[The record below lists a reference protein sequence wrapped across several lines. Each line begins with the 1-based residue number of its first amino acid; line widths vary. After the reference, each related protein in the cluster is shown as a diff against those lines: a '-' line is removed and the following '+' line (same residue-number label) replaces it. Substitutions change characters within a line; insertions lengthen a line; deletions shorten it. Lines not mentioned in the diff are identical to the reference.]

1 MRNKRNYNNLFD
13 SICMTI
19 LFFVCLAFYLTIIW
33 FGVIHSNEGTNPI
46 ALLIIST
53 IVFGIMITITIF
65 LIIKYCYGYW
75 ILLDDSII
83 CKKLFSKRRKMKL
96 VEIKKVEKK
105 TISAFVLGI
114 YKSEAYIIYSS
125 DKKIVILIGKRK
137 KYFEL
142 DNVLTKFIHY

>member
-83 CKKLFSKRRKMKL
+83 CKQLFSKRRKMKL
-96 VEIKKVEKK
+96 IEIKKVEKK

>member
-1 MRNKRNYNNLFD
+1 
-13 SICMTI
+13 MTI

-96 VEIKKVEKK
+96 IEIKKVEKK